1 MSFQMYDF
9 ILKKRRGGEHTQQ
22 ELFEMIRGYTA
33 GEIPDYQVSAWAM
46 AVCFQGMT
54 DREAAS
60 LTRAMAESGDMIDL
74 SPLGTQ
80 TVDKHSTGG
89 VGDKTTPVVIPIVA
103 ACGARVAK
111 MSGRGLGHTGGTV
124 DKLEAIPGYR
134 TEMGR
139 EELLRQAE
147 RVGAAVVGQSAN
159 LTPADKKLY
168 ALRDVTATVDSIP
181 LIAASIMSK
190 KLAAGARNIVLD
202 VKYGSGA
209 FFSDESSA
217 AEAASL
223 MVRIGQENG
232 RRMSAVLS
240 DMDTPLGYA
249 IGNALEIREA
259 ASLLAG
265 ADIPDLCE
273 VSLTLATEMLSLA
286 LCVPEAEARQRA
298 EDALFSGAAF
308 HKLLEWV
315 EAQGGDPSYLTDL
328 GKLPV
333 AAASQ
338 TVCADRDGFVSA
350 MESSEIGMSAL
361 LLGAGRRRKED
372 RIDPGAGILLR
383 KKTGDAVR
391 RGDVLAELY
400 GSDKEQ
406 IAIAAKRFSS
416 AVTIGPEPKK
426 RPLIGRIIR

>member
-1 MSFQMYDF
+1 
-9 ILKKRRGGEHTQQ
+9 
-22 ELFEMIRGYTA
+22 
-33 GEIPDYQVSAWAM
+33 
-46 AVCFQGMT
+46 
-54 DREAAS
+54 
-60 LTRAMAESGDMIDL
+60 
-74 SPLGTQ
+74 
-80 TVDKHSTGG
+80 
-89 VGDKTTPVVIPIVA
+89 
-103 ACGARVAK
+103 
-111 MSGRGLGHTGGTV
+111 
-124 DKLEAIPGYR
+124 
-134 TEMGR
+134 
-139 EELLRQAE
+139 
-147 RVGAAVVGQSAN
+147 
-159 LTPADKKLY
+159 
-168 ALRDVTATVDSIP
+168 
-181 LIAASIMSK
+181 
-190 KLAAGARNIVLD
+190 
-202 VKYGSGA
+202 
-209 FFSDESSA
+209 
-217 AEAASL
+217 

-259 ASLLAG
+259 ASLLSG
-265 ADIPDLCE
+265 ADIPDLRE

-286 LCVPEAEARQRA
+286 LCVPKAEARQRA

-315 EAQGGDPSYLTDL
+315 EAQGGDPSYLTEL

>member
-74 SPLGTQ
+74 SPLGTR

-259 ASLLAG
+259 ASLLSG

-361 LLGAGRRRKED
+361 LLGAGRRCKED

-406 IAIAAKRFSS
+406 IAIAAARFSS